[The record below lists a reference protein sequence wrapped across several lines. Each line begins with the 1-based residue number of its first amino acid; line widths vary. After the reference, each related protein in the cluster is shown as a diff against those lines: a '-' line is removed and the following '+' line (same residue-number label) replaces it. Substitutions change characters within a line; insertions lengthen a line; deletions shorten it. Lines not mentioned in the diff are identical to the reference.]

1 MISTTPLENECFY
14 HIYNRGNNKELIF
27 KEHDNYIYFLKLL
40 ARYILPFAD
49 VYAYNLLNNH
59 FHLLVKIKD
68 LENIKAEQ
76 GFSNLFN
83 AYAKAFNKKYNRTG
97 KLFEERF
104 KRKKISDNYYLM
116 EIIYYIHLNA
126 QKHKLISDF
135 RNYQYSFY
143 NSILSLQKTRIQREE
158 VLEWFGGR
166 EHFIKYHLDRK
177 EELSAINNLEDL
189 L

>member
-14 HIYNRGNNKELIF
+14 HIYNRSNNRERIF

-40 ARYILPFAD
+40 SRYILTIAD

-68 LENIKAEQ
+68 FENIKAEQ

-83 AYAKAFNKKYNRTG
+83 AYAKALNKKYNRTG
-97 KLFEERF
+97 KLFEERC
-104 KRKKISDNYYLM
+104 KRKKISDDFYLI

-126 QKHKLISDF
+126 QKLKLISDF
-135 RNYQYSFY
+135 RNYQYSSY
-143 NSILSLQKTRIQREE
+143 KSIL
-158 VLEWFGGR
+158 
-166 EHFIKYHLDRK
+166 
-177 EELSAINNLEDL
+177 
-189 L
+189 

>member
-14 HIYNRGNNKELIF
+14 HVYNRGNNGELIF
-27 KEHDNYIYFLKLL
+27 KEHDNYNYFLKLL
-40 ARYILPFAD
+40 ARYILHVAD

-68 LENIKAEQ
+68 FENIKAEQ
-76 GFSNLFN
+76 AFSNLFN
-83 AYAKAFNKKYNRTG
+83 AYVKAFNKKYNRTG

-104 KRKKISDNYYLM
+104 KRKKISDDFYLT

-135 RNYQYSFY
+135 RDYQYCSY
-143 NSILSLQKTRIQREE
+143 KSILSLQKTRQQRE
-158 VLEWFGGR
+158 
-166 EHFIKYHLDRK
+166 
-177 EELSAINNLEDL
+177 
-189 L
+189 